1 MIAMLNTAE
10 RERGQ
15 IYESLSEGLVYKAI
29 KQIEYLFEEAIEPT
43 PLLVEKL
50 NEVRSTYSI
59 MTQYLDSEDPQRGD
73 IYNKLIITLYEVVDE
88 TIDIFIQNN
97 LVSGYMYD
105 KRRYY
110 NSVGGA
116 DINKEI
122 VLLKEELKNSIT
134 AENLKTIE
142 DLQNE
147 IFNIIATT
155 FTIKTK
161 DKDAICTLLNSD
173 EFGVITSSL
182 VVSALTISSIYYYS
196 EDKLHLLLDAYSKSN
211 SQEVKQRA
219 LCGALIVMYIH
230 SKKVNLSKGIK
241 LKVEMLSDED
251 NFNDDVCF
259 IFLQFIRTIDIEE
272 VSRTYTRNITK
283 LATELNEELLSTIKG
298 KNIEDIKE
306 FESLLEQNPKWLKNL
321 EDNEFEKK
329 LKDINNLQLEGSDL
343 LISAFSRMK
352 EFPFFK
358 SIQNWLRPYTNE
370 YSEIYEGIK
379 ENPKLGDILEKTF
392 FLCNSDRYSLLFS
405 SNLNNLQ
412 DLMLTGLPSE
422 LNMSDMFE
430 GSIEPSRAEA
440 KLRARLY
447 IQDLFRLFTLS
458 KFNLPKIFDNHI
470 DLYEVDALK
479 PIFQD
484 GETMRNIAEFYF
496 SKGHYAYA
504 KTYFKLLSD
513 KNPTDYLLY
522 QKIGYCNQMLK
533 DYKGAI
539 NEYEKADI
547 ITKDVWTLTSMALCY
562 RLIGDTA
569 KAIECYKEAQKL
581 EPDNVS
587 FEMQIGYI
595 LLMSNKYKEALDLF
609 YKVDFVTDGTPKTW
623 RAIGWCSLLLGKFED
638 AQQYYEKVLSEA
650 PTSNDYINMG
660 HICLIKND
668 INNAQAYYAKSIEM
682 SSYNTENFEDSI
694 SKDKEILLN
703 FGVSEI
709 KLSIMKDI
717 VINNTSVKNSEL

>member
-10 RERGQ
+10 RERGK

-29 KQIEYLFEEAIEPT
+29 KQIEYLFEEAIEAP
-43 PLLVEKL
+43 PLLVEKM
-50 NEVRSTYSI
+50 NEVKSIYSK
-59 MTQYLDSEDPQRGD
+59 MTQYIASEDPQRGD
-73 IYNKLIITLYEVVDE
+73 IYNKLIITLYEVADE
-88 TIDIFIQNN
+88 TIDIFILNN
-97 LVSGYMYD
+97 LVSSYMYD

-110 NSVGGA
+110 NSIGGT

-122 VLLKEELKNSIT
+122 DLLKEGLKNSIT
-134 AENLKTIE
+134 TEGLKTIE
-142 DLQNE
+142 NHQNE
-147 IFNIIATT
+147 IFNIIATS
-155 FTIKTK
+155 FAVKTK
-161 DKDAICTLLNSD
+161 DKDAIYALLNTE
-173 EFGVITSSL
+173 EFGVVTSSL

-196 EDKLHLLLDAYSKSN
+196 EDKLLLLLDAYSKSN
-211 SQEVKQRA
+211 NEEVKQRA

-230 SKKVNLSKGIK
+230 SKKVNLSKGLK
-241 LKVEMLSDED
+241 LKVETLSAEN
-251 NFNDDVCF
+251 NFCDDVRF
-259 IFLQFIRTIDIEE
+259 IFLQFIRSIGIEE
-272 VSRTYTRNITK
+272 VSRTYTQKITE

-298 KNIEDIKE
+298 KDIEDLKDL
-306 FESLLEQNPKWLKNL
+306 ESLLEQNPKWLKNL
-321 EDNEFEKK
+321 EDSEFEKK
-329 LKDINNLQLEGSDL
+329 LRVVNNLQLEGSDL

-379 ENPKLGDILEKTF
+379 ENSKLGDILEKTF

-447 IQDLFRLFTLS
+447 IQDLYRLFTLS
-458 KFNLPKIFDNHI
+458 KFNLPKIFSSHI
-470 DLYEVDALK
+470 NLYEVDALK

-484 GETMRNIAEFYF
+484 GETLRNIAEFYL

-513 KNPTDYLLY
+513 NNPTDYLLY

-539 NEYEKADI
+539 KEYEKADI
-547 ITKDVWTLTSMALCY
+547 ITRDVWTITSIALCY
-562 RLIGDTA
+562 RLTGDTA
-569 KAIECYKEAQKL
+569 KAISMLGICKWIFQVVRQSCRLNSVKHACKK
-581 EPDNVS
+581 D
-587 FEMQIGYI
+587 
-595 LLMSNKYKEALDLF
+595 
-609 YKVDFVTDGTPKTW
+609 
-623 RAIGWCSLLLGKFED
+623 RAFL
-638 AQQYYEKVLSEA
+638 VLSE
-650 PTSNDYINMG
+650 TVFVTGNS
-660 HICLIKND
+660 K
-668 INNAQAYYAKSIEM
+668 AKILE
-682 SSYNTENFEDSI
+682 SSVPVNRM
-694 SKDKEILLN
+694 ILRLLWGFARWPN
-703 FGVSEI
+703 G
-709 KLSIMKDI
+709 
-717 VINNTSVKNSEL
+717 

>member
-1 MIAMLNTAE
+1 MLNTAE
-10 RERGQ
+10 RERGK

-29 KQIEYLFEEAIEPT
+29 KQIEYLFEEAIEAP
-43 PLLVEKL
+43 PLLVEKM
-50 NEVRSTYSI
+50 NEVKSIYSK
-59 MTQYLDSEDPQRGD
+59 MTQYIASEDPQRGD
-73 IYNKLIITLYEVVDE
+73 IYNKLIITLYEVADE
-88 TIDIFIQNN
+88 TIDIFILNN
-97 LVSGYMYD
+97 LVSSYMYD

-110 NSVGGA
+110 NSIGGT

-122 VLLKEELKNSIT
+122 DLLKEGLKNSIT
-134 AENLKTIE
+134 TEGLKTIE
-142 DLQNE
+142 NHQNE
-147 IFNIIATT
+147 IFNIIATS
-155 FTIKTK
+155 FAVKTK
-161 DKDAICTLLNSD
+161 DKDAIYALLNTE
-173 EFGVITSSL
+173 EFGVVTSSL

-196 EDKLHLLLDAYSKSN
+196 EDKLLLLLDAYSKSN
-211 SQEVKQRA
+211 NEEVKQRA

-230 SKKVNLSKGIK
+230 SKKVNLSKGLK
-241 LKVEMLSDED
+241 LKVETLSAEN
-251 NFNDDVCF
+251 NFCDDVRF
-259 IFLQFIRTIDIEE
+259 IFLQFIRSIGIEE
-272 VSRTYTRNITK
+272 VSRTYTQKITE

-298 KNIEDIKE
+298 KDIEDLKDL
-306 FESLLEQNPKWLKNL
+306 ESLLEQNPKWLKNL
-321 EDNEFEKK
+321 EDSEFEKK
-329 LKDINNLQLEGSDL
+329 LRVVNNLQLEGSDL

-379 ENPKLGDILEKTF
+379 ENSKLGDILEKTF

-447 IQDLFRLFTLS
+447 IQDLYRLFTLS
-458 KFNLPKIFDNHI
+458 KFNLPKIFSSHI
-470 DLYEVDALK
+470 NLYEVDALK

-484 GETMRNIAEFYF
+484 GETLRNIAEFYL

-513 KNPTDYLLY
+513 NNPTDYLLY

-539 NEYEKADI
+539 KEYEKADI
-547 ITKDVWTLTSMALCY
+547 ITRDVWTITSIALCY
-562 RLIGDTA
+562 RLTGDTA
-569 KAIECYKEAQKL
+569 KAIEYYKEAQKL

-587 FEMQIGYI
+587 FEMQIGYA

-623 RAIGWCSLLLGKFED
+623 RAIGWCSLLLGKFDD
-638 AQQYYEKVLSEA
+638 AQQYYEKVLSET

-660 HICLIKND
+660 HIYLIKND
-668 INNAQAYYAKSIEM
+668 INKAQTYYAKSIEM
-682 SSYNTENFEDSI
+682 SSGNTVNFEDSI
-694 SKDKEILLN
+694 SKDKDILLN
-703 FGVSEI
+703 FGVSDI
-709 KLSIMKDI
+709 KISILRDI
-717 VINNTSVKNSEL
+717 VINNVASKKNTY

>member
-1 MIAMLNTAE
+1 MLEIAE
-10 RERGQ
+10 RERGK
-15 IYESLSEGLVYKAI
+15 IYKSLSEGLVYKAI

-43 PLLVEKL
+43 PLLVEKV
-50 NEVRSTYSI
+50 NEVKSIYSK
-59 MTQYLDSEDPQRGD
+59 MTQYIASEDPQRGD

-88 TIDIFIQNN
+88 TIDIFILNN
-97 LVSGYMYD
+97 LVSSYMYD

-110 NSVGGA
+110 NSIGGA
-116 DINKEI
+116 DIDKEI
-122 VLLKEELKNSIT
+122 VFLKEELKNSIT
-134 AENLKTIE
+134 TESLKTIE
-142 DLQNE
+142 NLQNE
-147 IFNIIATT
+147 IFNIIATS
-155 FTIKTK
+155 FAVKAK
-161 DKDAICTLLNSD
+161 DKDAIYALLNTD
-173 EFGVITSSL
+173 EFGVVTSSL

-196 EDKLHLLLDAYSKSN
+196 EDKLLLLLDAYSKSN
-211 SQEVKQRA
+211 NEEVKQRA

-230 SKKVNLSKGIK
+230 SKKVNLSKGLK
-241 LKVEMLSDED
+241 LKVETLSAEN
-251 NFNDDVCF
+251 NFCDDVRF
-259 IFLQFIRTIDIEE
+259 IFLQFIRSIGIEE
-272 VSRTYTRNITK
+272 VSRTYTQKITE
-283 LATELNEELLSTIKG
+283 LATELNDELLSTING
-298 KNIEDIKE
+298 KNIEDLKDL
-306 FESLLEQNPKWLKNL
+306 ESLLEQNPKWLKNL
-321 EDNEFEKK
+321 EDSEFEKK
-329 LKDINNLQLEGSDL
+329 LRVVNNLQLEGSDL
-343 LISAFSRMK
+343 LISAFSGKK

-379 ENPKLGDILEKTF
+379 ENSKLGDILEKTF

-430 GSIEPSRAEA
+430 DSIEPSRAEA

-447 IQDLFRLFTLS
+447 IQDLYRLFTLS
-458 KFNLPKIFDNHI
+458 KFNLPKIFSSHI
-470 DLYEVDALK
+470 NLYEVDALK

-484 GETMRNIAEFYF
+484 GETLRNIAEFYL

-513 KNPTDYLLY
+513 NNPTDYLLY

-539 NEYEKADI
+539 KEYEKADI
-547 ITKDVWTLTSMALCY
+547 ITRDVWTITSIALCY
-562 RLIGDTA
+562 RLTGDTA
-569 KAIECYKEAQKL
+569 KAIEYYKEAQKL

-587 FEMQIGYI
+587 FEMQIGYT

-623 RAIGWCSLLLGKFED
+623 RAIAWCSLLLGKFDD
-638 AQQYYEKVLSEA
+638 AQQYYEKVLSES

-660 HICLIKND
+660 HIYLIKND
-668 INNAQAYYAKSIEM
+668 INNAQTYYAKSIEM

-694 SKDKEILLN
+694 SKDKDILLN
-703 FGVSEI
+703 FGVSDI
-709 KLSIMKDI
+709 KISILRDI
-717 VINNTSVKNSEL
+717 IINNTVSKKNTY

>member
-1 MIAMLNTAE
+1 MLEIAE
-10 RERGQ
+10 RERGK
-15 IYESLSEGLVYKAI
+15 IYKSLSEGLVYKAI

-43 PLLVEKL
+43 PLLVEKV
-50 NEVRSTYSI
+50 NEVKSIYSK
-59 MTQYLDSEDPQRGD
+59 MTQYIASEDPQRGD

-88 TIDIFIQNN
+88 TIDIFILNN
-97 LVSGYMYD
+97 LVSSYMYD

-110 NSVGGA
+110 NSIGGA
-116 DINKEI
+116 DIDKEI
-122 VLLKEELKNSIT
+122 VFLKEELKNIIT
-134 AENLKTIE
+134 TESLKTIE
-142 DLQNE
+142 NLQNE
-147 IFNIIATT
+147 IFNIIATS
-155 FTIKTK
+155 FAVKAK
-161 DKDAICTLLNSD
+161 DKDAIYALLNTE
-173 EFGVITSSL
+173 EFGVVTSSL

-196 EDKLHLLLDAYSKSN
+196 EDKLLLLLDAYSKSN
-211 SQEVKQRA
+211 NEEVKQRA

-230 SKKVNLSKGIK
+230 SKKVNLSKGLK
-241 LKVEMLSDED
+241 LKVETLSAEN
-251 NFNDDVCF
+251 NFCDDVRF
-259 IFLQFIRTIDIEE
+259 IFLQFIRSIGIEE
-272 VSRTYTRNITK
+272 VSRTYTQKITE

-298 KNIEDIKE
+298 KDIEDLKDL
-306 FESLLEQNPKWLKNL
+306 ESLLEQNPKWLKNL
-321 EDNEFEKK
+321 EDSEFEKK
-329 LKDINNLQLEGSDL
+329 LRVVNNLQLEGSDL
-343 LISAFSRMK
+343 LISAFSGKK

-379 ENPKLGDILEKTF
+379 ENSKLGDILEKTF

-430 GSIEPSRAEA
+430 DSIEPSRAEA

-447 IQDLFRLFTLS
+447 IQDLYRLFTLS
-458 KFNLPKIFDNHI
+458 KFNLPKIFSSHI
-470 DLYEVDALK
+470 NLYEVDALK

-484 GETMRNIAEFYF
+484 GETLRNIAEFYL

-513 KNPTDYLLY
+513 NNPTDYLLY

-539 NEYEKADI
+539 KEYEKADI
-547 ITKDVWTLTSMALCY
+547 ITRDVWTITSIALCY
-562 RLIGDTA
+562 RLTGDTA
-569 KAIECYKEAQKL
+569 KAIEYYKEAQKL

-587 FEMQIGYI
+587 FEMQIGYA

-623 RAIGWCSLLLGKFED
+623 RAIAWCSLLLGKFDD
-638 AQQYYEKVLSEA
+638 AQQYYEKVLSET

-660 HICLIKND
+660 HIYLIKND
-668 INNAQAYYAKSIEM
+668 INNAKTYYAKSIEM

-694 SKDKEILLN
+694 SKDKDILLN
-703 FGVSEI
+703 FGVSDI
-709 KLSIMKDI
+709 KISILRDI
-717 VINNTSVKNSEL
+717 IINNAVSKKNTY

>member
-1 MIAMLNTAE
+1 MLEIAE
-10 RERGQ
+10 RERGK
-15 IYESLSEGLVYKAI
+15 IYKSLSEGLVYKAI

-43 PLLVEKL
+43 PLLVEKV
-50 NEVRSTYSI
+50 NEVKSIYSK
-59 MTQYLDSEDPQRGD
+59 MTQYIASEDPQRGD

-88 TIDIFIQNN
+88 TIDIFILNN
-97 LVSGYMYD
+97 LVSSYMYD

-110 NSVGGA
+110 NSIGGA
-116 DINKEI
+116 DIDKEI
-122 VLLKEELKNSIT
+122 VFLKEELKNSIT
-134 AENLKTIE
+134 TESLKTIE
-142 DLQNE
+142 NLQNE
-147 IFNIIATT
+147 IFNIIATS
-155 FTIKTK
+155 FAVKAK
-161 DKDAICTLLNSD
+161 DKDAIYALLNTD
-173 EFGVITSSL
+173 EFGVVTSSL

-196 EDKLHLLLDAYSKSN
+196 EDKLLLLLDAYSKSN
-211 SQEVKQRA
+211 NEEVKQRA

-230 SKKVNLSKGIK
+230 SKKVNLSKGLK
-241 LKVEMLSDED
+241 LKVETLSAEN
-251 NFNDDVCF
+251 NFCDDVRF
-259 IFLQFIRTIDIEE
+259 IFLQFIRSIGIEE
-272 VSRTYTRNITK
+272 VSRTYTQKITE
-283 LATELNEELLSTIKG
+283 LATELNDELLSTIKG
-298 KNIEDIKE
+298 RNIEDLKDL
-306 FESLLEQNPKWLKNL
+306 ESLLEQNPKWLKNL
-321 EDNEFEKK
+321 EDSEFEKK
-329 LKDINNLQLEGSDL
+329 LRVVNNLQLEGSDL
-343 LISAFSRMK
+343 LISAFSGKK

-379 ENPKLGDILEKTF
+379 ENSKLGDILEKTF

-430 GSIEPSRAEA
+430 DSIEPSRAEA

-447 IQDLFRLFTLS
+447 IQDLYRLFTLS
-458 KFNLPKIFDNHI
+458 KFNLPKIFSSHI
-470 DLYEVDALK
+470 NLYEVDALK

-484 GETMRNIAEFYF
+484 GETLRNIAEFYL

-513 KNPTDYLLY
+513 NNPTDYLLY

-539 NEYEKADI
+539 KEYEKADI
-547 ITKDVWTLTSMALCY
+547 ITRDVWTITSIALCY
-562 RLIGDTA
+562 RLTGDTA
-569 KAIECYKEAQKL
+569 KAIEYYKEAQKL

-587 FEMQIGYI
+587 FEMQIGYT

-623 RAIGWCSLLLGKFED
+623 RAIAWCSLLLGKFDD
-638 AQQYYEKVLSEA
+638 AQQYYEKVLSES

-660 HICLIKND
+660 HIYLIKND
-668 INNAQAYYAKSIEM
+668 INNAQTYYAKSIEM

-694 SKDKEILLN
+694 SKDKDILLN
-703 FGVSEI
+703 FGVSDI
-709 KLSIMKDI
+709 KISILRDI
-717 VINNTSVKNSEL
+717 IINNTVSKKNTY

>member
-10 RERGQ
+10 RERGK

-29 KQIEYLFEEAIEPT
+29 KQIEYLFEEAIEAP
-43 PLLVEKL
+43 PLLVEKM
-50 NEVRSTYSI
+50 NEVKSIYSK
-59 MTQYLDSEDPQRGD
+59 MTQYIASEDPQRGD
-73 IYNKLIITLYEVVDE
+73 IYNKLIITLYEVADE
-88 TIDIFIQNN
+88 TIDIFILNN
-97 LVSGYMYD
+97 LVSSYMYD

-110 NSVGGA
+110 NSIGGT

-122 VLLKEELKNSIT
+122 DLLKEGLKNSIT
-134 AENLKTIE
+134 TEGLKTIE
-142 DLQNE
+142 NHQNE
-147 IFNIIATT
+147 IFNIIATS
-155 FTIKTK
+155 FAVKTK
-161 DKDAICTLLNSD
+161 DKDAIYALLNTE
-173 EFGVITSSL
+173 EFGVVTSSL

-196 EDKLHLLLDAYSKSN
+196 EDKLLLLLDAYSKSN
-211 SQEVKQRA
+211 NEEVKQRA

-230 SKKVNLSKGIK
+230 SKKVNLSKGLK
-241 LKVEMLSDED
+241 LKVETLSAEN
-251 NFNDDVCF
+251 NFCDDVRF
-259 IFLQFIRTIDIEE
+259 IFLQFIRSIGIEE
-272 VSRTYTRNITK
+272 VSRTYTQKITE

-298 KNIEDIKE
+298 KDIEDLKDL
-306 FESLLEQNPKWLKNL
+306 ESLLEQNPKWLKNL
-321 EDNEFEKK
+321 EDSEFEKK
-329 LKDINNLQLEGSDL
+329 LRVVNNLQLEGSDL

-379 ENPKLGDILEKTF
+379 ENSKLGDILEKTF

-447 IQDLFRLFTLS
+447 IQDLYRLFTLS
-458 KFNLPKIFDNHI
+458 KFNLPKIFSSHI
-470 DLYEVDALK
+470 NLYEVDALK

-484 GETMRNIAEFYF
+484 GETLRNIAEFYL

-513 KNPTDYLLY
+513 NNPTDYLLY

-539 NEYEKADI
+539 KEYEKADI
-547 ITKDVWTLTSMALCY
+547 ITRDVWTITSIALCY

-569 KAIECYKEAQKL
+569 KAIEYYKEAQKL

-587 FEMQIGYI
+587 FEMQIGYT

-623 RAIGWCSLLLGKFED
+623 RAIGWCSLLLGKFDD
-638 AQQYYEKVLSEA
+638 AQQYYEKVLSET

-660 HICLIKND
+660 HIYLIKND
-668 INNAQAYYAKSIEM
+668 INNAQTYYAKSIEM
-682 SSYNTENFEDSI
+682 SSGNTVNFEDSI
-694 SKDKEILLN
+694 SKDKDILLN
-703 FGVSEI
+703 FGVSDI
-709 KLSIMKDI
+709 KISILRDI
-717 VINNTSVKNSEL
+717 IINNAASKKNTY